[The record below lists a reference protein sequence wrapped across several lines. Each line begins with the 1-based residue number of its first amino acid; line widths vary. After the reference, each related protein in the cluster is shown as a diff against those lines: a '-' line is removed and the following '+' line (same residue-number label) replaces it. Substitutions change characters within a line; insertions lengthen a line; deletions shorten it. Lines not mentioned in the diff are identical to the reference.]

1 MDLTYCHTDS
11 HSQAVILGEFPEHGK
26 SSTTRVLDCVTEWTM
41 RDITDTGLACIG
53 TALTT
58 NSTLKVLTLGDKVFP
73 KATDE
78 GLVPF
83 LEALQRNKSL
93 ASLSI
98 FFHSS
103 RTVIEEDGRKCSKEF
118 TETTEHENN
127 IAMVTDRKRDLLRLG
142 HSVCRLEQQISY
154 SLWGVISFNISV

>member
-1 MDLTYCHTDS
+1 
-11 HSQAVILGEFPEHGK
+11 
-26 SSTTRVLDCVTEWTM
+26 M

-98 FFHSS
+98 FWSS
-103 RTVIEEDGRKCSKEF
+103 THPEQSLKKMGESVAKSSLKQLNIKIISPWLQTEKE
-118 TETTEHENN
+118 T
-127 IAMVTDRKRDLLRLG
+127 IKAWAQCV
-142 HSVCRLEQQISY
+142 
-154 SLWGVISFNISV
+154 